1 MKKKIISIIG
11 IVTIALG
18 ITAVSASAKELYPK
32 SVNEEV
38 EMGRS
43 IEDACGAVSIM
54 ALGGENMPILIY
66 QKHDELG
73 SWEKTAEYYGVNL
86 DSFKTNIRRYK
97 KEIPDDVY
105 NEMKK
110 SGMTDDECYDFARR
124 SGNAQMDITVTW
136 EAKKKGKTINDLI
149 KEETARK
156 NAELQTA
163 ADYTFGKITAT
174 QYTEKM
180 KELSPDMDIS
190 DILSFARE
198 EKRGW
203 MEFRKATSGITDEEL
218 KAASDAG
225 ITDFFAACRLK
236 DTVAISN
243 STFADMIYQV
253 KMGKDVDSVINENVS
268 TDKINDKVSK
278 SHTDIE

>member
-1 MKKKIISIIG
+1 M
-11 IVTIALG
+11 
-18 ITAVSASAKELYPK
+18 
-32 SVNEEV
+32 
-38 EMGRS
+38 
-43 IEDACGAVSIM
+43 
-54 ALGGENMPILIY
+54 
-66 QKHDELG
+66 
-73 SWEKTAEYYGVNL
+73 
-86 DSFKTNIRRYK
+86 
-97 KEIPDDVY
+97 
-105 NEMKK
+105 
-110 SGMTDDECYDFARR
+110 
-124 SGNAQMDITVTW
+124 
-136 EAKKKGKTINDLI
+136 I

-180 KELSPDMDIS
+180 KAISPDMDIS
-190 DILSFARE
+190 DILTFARN

-203 MEFRKATSGITDEEL
+203 MEFRKAASGITDEEL

-236 DTVAISN
+236 DSVAISN
-243 STFADMIYQV
+243 RTFADMVYQV

>member
-1 MKKKIISIIG
+1 MKKKIMSIMG
-11 IVTIALG
+11 IVMTVLV
-18 ITAVSASAKELYPK
+18 ITAVSASAKDLYPK

-105 NEMKK
+105 NEMKN

-124 SGNAQMDITVTW
+124 SGNA
-136 EAKKKGKTINDLI
+136 
-149 KEETARK
+149 
-156 NAELQTA
+156 
-163 ADYTFGKITAT
+163 
-174 QYTEKM
+174 
-180 KELSPDMDIS
+180 
-190 DILSFARE
+190 
-198 EKRGW
+198 
-203 MEFRKATSGITDEEL
+203 
-218 KAASDAG
+218 
-225 ITDFFAACRLK
+225 
-236 DTVAISN
+236 
-243 STFADMIYQV
+243 V
-253 KMGKDVDSVINENVS
+253 KQ
-268 TDKINDKVSK
+268 
-278 SHTDIE
+278 

>member
-86 DSFKTNIRRYK
+86 DSFKTNIRHYK

-105 NEMKK
+105 NEMKS

-124 SGNAQMDITVTW
+124 SGNAQMDIAVTW
-136 EAKKKGKTINDLI
+136 EAKKNGKTINDLI

-156 NAELQTA
+156 NAELQAA

-180 KELSPDMDIS
+180 KELSPNMDIS
-190 DILSFARE
+190 DILSFARN

-203 MEFRKATSGITDEEL
+203 MEFRKAASGITDEEL

-243 STFADMIYQV
+243 RTFADMVYQV

-268 TDKINDKVSK
+268 TDKINDKVNK
-278 SHTDIE
+278 SNADTE

>member
-11 IVTIALG
+11 IVTVALG
-18 ITAVSASAKELYPK
+18 ITAVSASAKVLYPK

-43 IEDACGAVSIM
+43 IEDASGALSIM
-54 ALGGENMPILIY
+54 VLGGENVPMLIY

-86 DSFKTNIRRYK
+86 DSFKTNIRNYK

-124 SGNAQMDITVTW
+124 SENAQMDIAVTW

-149 KEETARK
+149 KEETARENEK
-156 NAELQTA
+156 LKTTN
-163 ADYTFGKITAT
+163 DYIFGDITAT
-174 QYTEKM
+174 EYTEKM
-180 KELSPDMDIS
+180 QSISPDMDIS

-203 MEFRKATSGITDEEL
+203 MEFRKATSGITDEEID
-218 KAASDAG
+218 AAAAAG
-225 ITDFFAACRLK
+225 ITDFFAACRMKDAEAITNKTFTEMLK
-236 DTVAISN
+236 
-243 STFADMIYQV
+243 QV
-253 KMGKDVDSVINENVS
+253 EIDKDVDKVIRANIS
-268 TDKINDKVSK
+268 TKKINMEIDRNKDSA
-278 SHTDIE
+278 E